1 MFPFAADFFAR
12 GAATALSRL
21 NVALILLA
29 YAHQERRKGLRTAV
43 LYAALHPFS
52 VGVFVYAMLRFAY
65 TTLANG
71 GIEWRGTKYP
81 LEQLRENV
89 V

>member
-1 MFPFAADFFAR
+1 MLTCAIYGYRASYSKSNTP
-12 GAATALSRL
+12 LP
-21 NVALILLA
+21 
-29 YAHQERRKGLRTAV
+29 
-43 LYAALHPFS
+43 YAALHPLS
-52 VGVFVYAMLRFAY
+52 VCLFLYAEWRSAS

-81 LEQLRENV
+81 LKSLKANV